1 MAGAGTADVTR
12 PPIREVAPLHT
23 VLPVVFAIC
32 AAFSNAVATVL
43 QRKAALT
50 VPASQGLRAGL
61 IADLLHRPVWLA
73 GILAVIGAA
82 VCQALALATGPLT
95 IVQPLFVLELP
106 LTLIVASL
114 LMHRRLP
121 GKGWLAVTVVVAGLA
136 VALAAASPAGN
147 RTHVALDGWIPA
159 LAVCAGAVV
168 ALTVAGRPPPGG
180 AARAGRRA
188 PAPDQIGARGWG
200 GARFPHTR
208 ARPPR
213 PAPPR
218 ARAACLGAATA
229 ISYAVTAALM
239 KAATHILDEQGLVGF
254 LTAWQTYAFAA
265 TGVCALFLLEN
276 AMQAGPLV
284 ASQPALTLG
293 DALVSFALG
302 ITLYEETIRSGWWLL
317 PQLFGVALIAAGV
330 FALARIPF
338 TQSLV
343 APDEERE
350 TAAAP

>member
-1 MAGAGTADVTR
+1 MAGASTADVTR

-168 ALTVAGRPPPGG
+168 ALTLAALRRPEG
-180 AARAGRRA
+180 
-188 PAPDQIGARGWG
+188 
-200 GARFPHTR
+200 
-208 ARPPR
+208 
-213 PAPPR
+213 R